1 MGLDLSHWK
10 PIRHVGHEEA
20 DAYFSIDELS
30 TLPGYIE
37 QHRQFIVE
45 KDLDEYG
52 KVDVI
57 YFKSEGSQ
65 RKGMAFSFYSNFSND
80 GIYCDLKS
88 VKKAYSFLQADQ
100 SNKLSA
106 LQSNF
111 QKNFIDNFIEGESI
125 FHVSW

>member
-10 PIRHVGHEEA
+10 PMRHIEHKEA

-80 GIYCDLKS
+80 GIYCDLQS